1 MPRFINSRGPIREA
15 WRRGWDFITPGGD
28 TFKTYRE
35 PKTGN
40 GNDSSFMTGETFQDN
55 FDGRETC
62 MSGKTNE
69 KERPVTTTTYMM
81 TLNRDGDDVRPALA
95 FRNEHGIH

>member
-1 MPRFINSRGPIREA
+1 MPQFINSRGVIRAA

-28 TFKTYRE
+28 TFKTYRD
-35 PKTGN
+35 PKTPTN
-40 GNDSSFMTGETFQDN
+40 GSIVTGDTNQDKIVGGET
-55 FDGRETC
+55 GT
-62 MSGKTNE
+62 SGKKSE
-69 KERPVTTTTYMM
+69 KERPLTMATYMM